1 MAAITLSP
9 EASFEISTISPKA
22 LIQVLRLELCGYG
35 NNLAEARIKVIFSN
49 SARFVIHGVRIRSSQ
64 RGAIYVDCPWRS
76 AEIQP
81 RKYEWRKTVES
92 SPGLLAAYQKAVEDK
107 NRQEARHE

>member
-49 SARFVIHGVRIRSSQ
+49 SARFVIHGVRIRCHSAVRSMWIALGVQ
-64 RGAIYVDCPWRS
+64 PKFSLGNMNGGRPWNRVRGF
-76 AEIQP
+76 
-81 RKYEWRKTVES
+81 
-92 SPGLLAAYQKAVEDK
+92 
-107 NRQEARHE
+107 